1 MTIVGN
7 RFTMGYEDDE
17 KTQQFLILMSTNF
30 EIKLTNLNYT
40 EMLVK
45 SYKSENI
52 NFEELDISQHI
63 DVKFDKL
70 SMEFT

>member
-30 EIKLTNLNYT
+30 EVKLTNLNYT

>member
-1 MTIVGN
+1 
-7 RFTMGYEDDE
+7 MGYEDDE

-30 EIKLTNLNYT
+30 EVKLSNLNYT

-63 DVKFDKL
+63 EVKFDKL

>member
-30 EIKLTNLNYT
+30 EVKLTNLNYT
-40 EMLVK
+40 EILVK

-63 DVKFDKL
+63 EVKFDKL

>member
-30 EIKLTNLNYT
+30 EVKLTNLNYT
-40 EMLVK
+40 EILVK

-63 DVKFDKL
+63 EVKFDKL
-70 SMEFT
+70 SLEFT

>member
-30 EIKLTNLNYT
+30 EVKLTNLNYT

-63 DVKFDKL
+63 EVKFDKL